1 MIARDL
7 LAASWQRAADMV
19 PEWRA
24 FVPLFERNVAGHGD
38 SATWLDSIDT
48 LPDVHTDDIDI
59 GATVRVG
66 NAADLDAS
74 ARETLLR
81 HLHALQPWRK
91 GPFSL
96 FGIHIDTEWRS
107 DWKWSRVAPH
117 ISALAGRRVLDVG
130 CGNGYYGWRMC
141 AAGAR
146 VIGIDPTIVYSMQY
160 LAVAKYLSHA
170 RPELGHA
177 LLPTRLEDVSPQQA
191 FDTVL
196 SMGVLYHRR
205 DPAEHLHA
213 LSAHLRKGGELV
225 LETLIVA
232 DGSTEVLI
240 PNGRYAR
247 MRNVWHIPSRTTLE
261 GWISAAGFESI
272 RVVDV
277 TPTTV
282 AEQRTT
288 EWMPFESLADALDP
302 RDTQRTI
309 EGHPAPV
316 RCVVI
321 ARK

>member
-1 MIARDL
+1 
-7 LAASWQRAADMV
+7 
-19 PEWRA
+19 
-24 FVPLFERNVAGHGD
+24 
-38 SATWLDSIDT
+38 LD
-48 LPDVHTDDIDI
+48 
-59 GATVRVG
+59 
-66 NAADLDAS
+66 
-74 ARETLLR
+74 
-81 HLHALQPWRK
+81 
-91 GPFSL
+91 
-96 FGIHIDTEWRS
+96 
-107 DWKWSRVAPH
+107 
-117 ISALAGRRVLDVG
+117 
-130 CGNGYYGWRMC
+130 
-141 AAGAR
+141 
-146 VIGIDPTIVYSMQY
+146 
-160 LAVAKYLSHA
+160 
-170 RPELGHA
+170 HA
-177 LLPTRLEDVSPQQA
+177 LLPTRLEDVSPQQS

-205 DPAEHLHA
+205 DPAEHLHT
-213 LSAHLRKGGELV
+213 LRAHLRPGGELV
-225 LETLIVA
+225 LETLIGA
-232 DGSTEVLI
+232 SGSTEVLI

-302 RDTQRTI
+302 HDAQRTI

>member
-7 LAASWQRAADMV
+7 LAASWQRAADIV

-38 SATWLDSIDT
+38 SATWLHSIDA

-117 ISALAGRRVLDVG
+117 ISALDGRRVLDVG

-141 AAGAR
+141 AAGAH

-160 LAVAKYLSHA
+160 LAIAKYLSAA
-170 RPELGHA
+170 RLNLEHA
-177 LLPTRLEDVSPQQA
+177 LLPARLEDVSPQQS

-213 LSAHLRKGGELV
+213 LRAHLRKGGELV

-232 DGSTEVLI
+232 DSSTEVLI

-247 MRNVWHIPSRTTLE
+247 MRNVLHIPSRTTLE
-261 GWISAAGFESI
+261 GWMSAAGFESI

-302 RDTQRTI
+302 HDAQRTI

-316 RCVVI
+316 RCVAI

>member
-1 MIARDL
+1 MTSREL
-7 LAASWQRAADMV
+7 LAASWQRAAEMV

-24 FVPLFERNVAGHGD
+24 LVPLLERRLAVHGD
-38 SATWLDSIDT
+38 SAAWLASIDA

-66 NAADLDAS
+66 NAADLEGS

-81 HLHALQPWRK
+81 HLHLLQPWRK

-107 DWKWSRVAPH
+107 DWKWSRVAPY
-117 ISALAGRRVLDVG
+117 ISALDGRRILDVG

-160 LAVAKYLSHA
+160 LAFAKYLTDA
-170 RPELGHA
+170 RPELHHA
-177 LLPTRLEDVSPQQA
+177 LLPARLEDVSPQQS

-213 LSAHLRKGGELV
+213 LRAQLRPGGELV
-225 LETLIVA
+225 LETLIGA
-232 DGSTEVLI
+232 SGSTEVLI

-247 MRNVWHIPSRTTLE
+247 MRNVWHIPSRATLE
-261 GWISAAGFESI
+261 GWIEASGFESV

-277 TPTTV
+277 TATTV
-282 AEQRTT
+282 AEQRST

-302 RDTQRTI
+302 HDAQRTI
-309 EGHPAPV
+309 EGYPAPV